1 MLRVVFCQSRLN
13 MKKLIVAGAAMLAA
27 TLVSGNAFAVTG
39 GEAKGLQTSS
49 STVNV
54 ACSYCHRRHSYRG
67 CGCGGCVRYV
77 PTYTGCGC
85 GGGGLFGGGWGGG
98 GGGGFFGI
106 F

>member
-1 MLRVVFCQSRLN
+1 

-27 TLVSGNAFAVTG
+27 TLVSGSAFAVPG

-49 STVNV
+49 SAVNV
-54 ACSYCHRRHSYRG
+54 AYGYCRHRHYYHRG

-77 PTYTGCGC
+77 PAYTGCGC
-85 GGGGLFGGGWGGG
+85 GGGG
-98 GGGGFFGI
+98 FFGI